1 MTDYTK
7 SLAFFSLVFLFIH
20 CRPKAKNK
28 TVDAAISAL
37 VVLVVSPDLTDS
49 AFYQQTGTM
58 GILAILAVSALV
70 FIIVTL
76 IIMLLEEGRDS

>member
-28 TVDAAISAL
+28 TVDAAISAAI
-37 VVLVVSPDLTDS
+37 VLIVSPGLTDS
-49 AFYQQTGTM
+49 AFYQQTETM